1 MKNDNKNF
9 HWIEIFIWGLLGC
22 AISYWLYG
30 DVLFNND
37 VSSAYYNQTWILF
50 IAICCIPFISKVLFD
65 KYPLALIR
73 SYITPSKTE
82 EVPEKEPEEYINHLN
97 FLDICDQHIRKYDKI
112 ADKLQNKSLDYASVG
127 YILAMLGIF
136 VFMFLSD
143 QLKTTNNSFDP
154 KIFEG
159 NSISS
164 YILYMITIN
173 LPRFGVLFF
182 IEYIAIFFLKQYR
195 VLLEEYKYYQLLK
208 HNLVQCKIILSF
220 FNQYKDSPDIIKLLL
235 EYVNSNFLKA
245 PSFSSCD
252 KIKLEQIVNND
263 LDMLSKITDLIK
275 AVNPKKNI

>member
-1 MKNDNKNF
+1 MKNNNKNLRGT
-9 HWIEIFIWGLLGC
+9 ELFIWGLLGY

-37 VSSAYYNQTWILF
+37 VSSAYYNQAWILF
-50 IAICCIPFISKVLFD
+50 IAICCIPFISEILFGD
-65 KYPLALIR
+65 YPFALIR
-73 SYITPSKTE
+73 SYITSSNTE
-82 EVPEKEPEEYINHLN
+82 ETHENEPEEDINHLD
-97 FLDICDQHIRKYDKI
+97 FLDICNQHIKKYDKI
-112 ADKLQNKSLDYASVG
+112 ADNLQEKSLTFASLGYA
-127 YILAMLGIF
+127 LAMLGILI
-136 VFMFLSD
+136 FMYLSG
-143 QLKTTNNSFDP
+143 QLKTTDSSFNP
-154 KIFEG
+154 KIFEE
-159 NSISS
+159 NSITS

-182 IEYIAIFFLKQYR
+182 IEYIAIFCLKQYR

-245 PSFSSCD
+245 PSFSSSD